1 MNFSDIILSTNTQ
14 SNSSGNG
21 WVLIL
26 ECVVFIVILYLLMIL
41 PQKKKRKKE
50 DQMRDSVQVGDN
62 ITTIGG
68 ISGRVV
74 GIREDS
80 GILVIETGTDRAKM
94 NIKKW
99 AIGSV
104 DTVHEEKK

>member
-1 MNFSDIILSTNTQ
+1 MNFSNIMLS
-14 SNSSGNG
+14 SSQGSG
-21 WVLIL
+21 GGAWVLIL
-26 ECVVFIVILYLLMIL
+26 ECVAFIAILYLFMIF

-50 DQMRDSVQVGDN
+50 DQMRNSIQVGDN

-80 GILVIETGTDRAKM
+80 GILVIETGTDRAKV

-99 AIGSV
+99 AVGSV
-104 DTVHEEKK
+104 DTVHDEKK

>member
-1 MNFSDIILSTNTQ
+1 MNITNIMLSSSQ
-14 SNSSGNG
+14 STSGG
-21 WVLIL
+21 SAWVLIL
-26 ECVVFIVILYLLMIL
+26 ECVAFIAILYLVMIL

-80 GILVIETGTDRAKM
+80 GILIIETGTDRAKV

-99 AIGSV
+99 AVGSV
-104 DTVHEEKK
+104 DTVHDDKK